1 MTQTSGRYA
10 NLDGQP
16 VVRFERTFP
25 HSVDAVWE
33 AISDP
38 RQLEAW
44 FPTTV
49 EFETLAPGSSITF
62 RFAQD
67 SPDEKYPPMSG
78 EFLEVDPPRRLAFSW
93 GEDRLTF
100 ELADT
105 DDGDACRLVFTV
117 ALDSE
122 DKAARDSAGWESC
135 LDMLA
140 RVAGGEAPQRPG
152 PSDNW
157 QRYYDEYKRLGLPA
171 TAEIPG

>member
-1 MTQTSGRYA
+1 MTQTTGHYTDA
-10 NLDGQP
+10 DGQP

-25 HSVDAVWE
+25 HPVDAVWE
-33 AISDP
+33 AITDP

-49 EFETLAPGSSITF
+49 EYTTLAPGSPITF
-62 RFAQD
+62 RFSQD
-67 SPDEKYPPMSG
+67 FEPDTYPAMSG
-78 EFLEVDPPRRLAFSW
+78 EFVEVDPPSRLAFTW

-100 ELADT
+100 ELSER
-105 DDGDACRLVFTV
+105 DGGAGCRLAFSV
-117 ALDSE
+117 ALGTE

-140 RVAGGEAPQRPG
+140 QVTAGETPQRPVT
-152 PSDNW
+152 SDNW
-157 QRYYDEYKRLGLPA
+157 QAYYEEYKRLGLPA